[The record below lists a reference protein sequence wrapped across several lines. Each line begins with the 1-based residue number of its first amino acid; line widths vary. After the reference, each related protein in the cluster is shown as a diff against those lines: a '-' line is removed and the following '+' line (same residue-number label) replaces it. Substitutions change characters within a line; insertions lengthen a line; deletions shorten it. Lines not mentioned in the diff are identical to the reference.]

1 MKKPVVFLTAALLAV
16 LLLVL
21 AGLLLLRQRETGQT
35 AEADV
40 TETAAEDLRA
50 DAADADTDD
59 ADTDDADTDDADT
72 DDEDSGGLLYFD
84 ESWYAPR
91 EELETVLIIGADD
104 YEPGGSEDGDTG
116 SAEADF
122 LLLLVLD
129 PEAGTTQAIHLNR
142 DTMTEITIP
151 AGTGAEAGTFTGRL
165 ALAYTGG
172 SDSTDS
178 CENTMQAV
186 SGLLNGIEI
195 DHYASVTMNG
205 VAVLNDLVGGVTLEV
220 LDDFTGI
227 DSTLVQGETVTLQGE
242 QALTY
247 VRTGTG
253 QDESAAL
260 ARMERQRQYL
270 AALQDQ
276 AAACAAQDAGF
287 ILAAVIEVS
296 AYLTSDCSIEELS
309 EIGTALLEQPVETY
323 CTLEGEAVQK
333 ETYMEY
339 YVDADALQE
348 LVLELFYEPV
358 QAD

>member
-59 ADTDDADTDDADT
+59 ADTDDADTDDAD
-72 DDEDSGGLLYFD
+72 SGGLLYLD

-104 YEPGGSEDGDTG
+104 YELEVSENDDTG

-178 CENTMQAV
+178 CENTVQAV

-247 VRTGTG
+247 VRSGAG
-253 QDESAAL
+253 QDESAVL

-270 AALQDQ
+270 SALQDQ